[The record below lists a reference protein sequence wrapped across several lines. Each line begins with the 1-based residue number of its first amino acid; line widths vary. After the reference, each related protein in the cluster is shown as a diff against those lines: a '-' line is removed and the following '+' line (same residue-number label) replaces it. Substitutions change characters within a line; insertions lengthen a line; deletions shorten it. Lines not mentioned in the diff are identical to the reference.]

1 MKKTRERDRNEEPWS
16 RFYEDN
22 EYSKKL
28 LGTVSGAGE
37 IRVMSSM
44 YTNLYYCIKS
54 SVARY

>member
-1 MKKTRERDRNEEPWS
+1 MKNYRADV
-16 RFYEDN
+16 YEAY

-44 YTNLYYCIKS
+44 YAPNNCHYLKS
-54 SVARY
+54 I